1 MSKKTAAKPANVS
14 QTIFHLLLISK
25 LDTLYRDLYFQ
36 RAAELMDTL
45 LNRTGYDSLKQKM
58 ASIGSIERQ
67 LRAAVE
73 RGDWERAQALTESIR
88 TIKAAQAISAEGIR
102 LGESVYDG
110 LADIPIDPFSA
121 GLNIFAG
128 AAGRNLQESADK
140 AIETLAILDR
150 ADSAYSKKG
159 FYAGRRADFQA
170 LEVTAQTTQKEEKTK
185 PAEPA
190 KLQQEALIALDAG
203 DLTQL
208 DQVVKKLMA
217 GTGAQETKQEF
228 AEIERAEAVELGE
241 DLLYSFSEATLAAA
255 GRLGLA
261 PAQTPARRNLA
272 YLMRHG
278 WQPHFL
284 KEEGRQWSKEQ
295 VSRLSIP
302 GGTGDHARDAI
313 EFYLLNPFV
322 TSGGTRYKPCLVVED
337 LLIEDFAEP
346 ERKQE
351 IPGTHLLSALGFES
365 RRGLSRIDV
374 ETALH
379 QNGPRIVEE
388 ELGLDPLAFRLVAIP
403 ADIYTH
409 LGADRGWGQQEIWTH
424 FDGYQVK
431 EDGKLHA
438 LAGGDIRFGGT
449 NDVVSF
455 HPSYTNDKIIARF
468 AAVQRKRM
476 MSWQRK

>member
-14 QTIFHLLLISK
+14 QTIFHLLLMSK

-45 LNRTGYDSLKQKM
+45 LNRTGYDGLKQRI

-73 RGDWERAQALTESIR
+73 RGDWERSQVLTESIR
-88 TIKAAQAISAEGIR
+88 TIKAGAAMNAEGIR

-110 LADIPIDPFSA
+110 LADIPIDPFSP

-140 AIETLAILDR
+140 AIETLATLDH
-150 ADSAYSKKG
+150 ADSSYSRKG
-159 FYAGRRADFQA
+159 FYAGRGADFQG
-170 LEVTAQTTQKEEKTK
+170 LELTAQTAQKEEQTK

-190 KLQQEALIALDAG
+190 RLQQEALSALDAG
-203 DLTQL
+203 DLAQL
-208 DQVVKKLMA
+208 DHVVKQLMA
-217 GTGAQETKQEF
+217 GTGAQEKKQES
-228 AEIERAEAVELGE
+228 AAVERAEAVELGE
-241 DLLYSFSEATLAAA
+241 DLLYSFSQATLAAA

-261 PAQTPARRNLA
+261 PARTPARRNLA
-272 YLMRHG
+272 YLMPHG

-295 VSRLSIP
+295 VLRLSIP
-302 GGTGDHARDAI
+302 GGTGDHVRDRI

-322 TSGGTRYKPCLVVED
+322 TSGGTRYQPCLVAED
-337 LLIEDFAEP
+337 VLVEDFAEP

-351 IPGTHLLSALGFES
+351 IPGTHLLSALRFES

-379 QNGPRIVEE
+379 QNGARIVEE
-388 ELGLDPLAFRLVAIP
+388 ELGLDPLEFRLVAIP

-409 LGADRGWGQQEIWTH
+409 LGPDRGWGQQEIWTH

-438 LAGGDIRFGGT
+438 LAGGDVRFGGT
-449 NDVVSF
+449 HDIVSF
-455 HPSYTNDKIIARF
+455 HPSYANDKIIARF
-468 AAVQRKRM
+468 AVVQRKRM
-476 MSWQRK
+476 RSWHRK

>member
-1 MSKKTAAKPANVS
+1 KPANVS
-14 QTIFHLLLISK
+14 QTIFHLLLIGK
-25 LDTLYRDLYFQ
+25 LDTLYRDLYLQ

-45 LNRTGYDSLKQKM
+45 LNRTTYDGLKQRM

-73 RGDWERAQALTESIR
+73 RGEWTRAQALTESIR
-88 TIKAAQAISAEGIR
+88 TIKAAAAANAEGMR
-102 LGESVYDG
+102 LGEFVYDG
-110 LADIPIDPFSA
+110 LADIPIDPFSP

-140 AIETLAILDR
+140 AIETLATLER
-150 ADSAYSKKG
+150 TDSSYSGKSL
-159 FYAGRRADFQA
+159 YTRRGADFQA
-170 LEVTAQTTQKEEKTK
+170 LELTAQTAKKEEQKK
-185 PAEPA
+185 SAGPAQ
-190 KLQQEALIALDAG
+190 LQQEALSALDAG

-208 DQVVKKLMA
+208 DEVVKKLMS
-217 GTGAQETKQEF
+217 GTGARETKQES
-228 AEIERAEAVELGE
+228 AEIERVEAVELGE
-241 DLLYSFSEATLAAA
+241 DLLYSFPEATLAAA

-261 PAQTPARRNLA
+261 PARSRSRRDLA
-272 YLMRHG
+272 YLIPHG
-278 WQPHFL
+278 WQPQFL
-284 KEEGRQWSKEQ
+284 KEEGRQWSKAH

-302 GGTGDHARDAI
+302 GRTGEHARDAI

-322 TSGGTRYKPCLVVED
+322 TSGGTRYQPCLVVED

-351 IPGTHLLSALGFES
+351 IPGTQLLSALGFET
-365 RRGLSRIDV
+365 RRGISRIDI
-374 ETALH
+374 ENALH
-379 QNGPRIVEE
+379 QNGPRIVEQ
-388 ELGLDPLAFRLVAIP
+388 ELGLDPVAFRLVAIP

-409 LGADRGWGQQEIWTH
+409 LGPDRGWGQHEIWTH

-438 LAGGDIRFGGT
+438 LAGGDKRFGGT

-468 AAVQRKRM
+468 AVVLRRRM
-476 MSWQRK
+476 MTWHRK

>member
-14 QTIFHLLLISK
+14 QTIFHLLVMGK

-36 RAAELMDTL
+36 RAGELMDTVL
-45 LNRTGYDSLKQKM
+45 PHTTYDGIKQRM
-58 ASIGSIERQ
+58 ATIGSVERQ

-73 RGDWERAQALTESIR
+73 RGDWMRAQAFTESIR
-88 TIKAAQAISAEGIR
+88 TLKAAAAANAEGMR

-110 LADIPIDPFSA
+110 LADIPIDPFSS

-128 AAGRNLQESADK
+128 AAGRNLRESADK
-140 AIETLAILDR
+140 AIETLATLDHT
-150 ADSAYSKKG
+150 DSSYSKKG
-159 FYAGRRADFQA
+159 FYARRGTDFQA
-170 LEVTAQTTQKEEKTK
+170 LELTAQAAQKQEEKK
-185 PAEPA
+185 PAGPA
-190 KLQQEALIALDAG
+190 QLQQEALSALDAG

-208 DQVVKKLMA
+208 DEVVKKLMA
-217 GTGAQETKQEF
+217 GTGAGEAKQAA
-228 AEIERAEAVELGE
+228 AEIEGAEAVELGE
-241 DLLYSFSEATLAAA
+241 DLLYSFPEATLAAT

-261 PAQTPARRNLA
+261 PVRTGSRRHLS
-272 YLMRHG
+272 YLMPHG
-278 WQPHFL
+278 WQPQFL
-284 KEEGRQWSKEQ
+284 KEEGRQWSKEH

-313 EFYLLNPFV
+313 DFYLLNPFV
-322 TSGGTRYKPCLVVED
+322 TSAGTRYQPCLVVED

-351 IPGTHLLSALGFES
+351 IPGTALLSALGLES

-379 QNGPRIVEE
+379 QNGSRIVEQ

-409 LGADRGWGQQEIWTH
+409 LGPGRGWGQQEIWTH

-431 EDGKLHA
+431 DDGKLHA
-438 LAGGDIRFGGT
+438 LAGGDKRFGGT

-468 AAVQRKRM
+468 AVVQRKRM
-476 MSWQRK
+476 MTWHRR

>member
-14 QTIFHLLLISK
+14 QTIFHLLLMSK

-45 LNRTGYDSLKQKM
+45 LNRTGYDGLKRRS

-73 RGDWERAQALTESIR
+73 RGDWARAQVLTESIR
-88 TIKAAQAISAEGIR
+88 TIKAAAAMNAEGIR

-110 LADIPIDPFSA
+110 LADIPIDPFSP

-140 AIETLAILDR
+140 AIETLATLDHT
-150 ADSAYSKKG
+150 DSSYSRKG
-159 FYAGRRADFQA
+159 FYERRTADFQA
-170 LEVTAQTTQKEEKTK
+170 LELTAQTAQKEEQRK

-190 KLQQEALIALDAG
+190 RLQQEALSALDAG

-208 DQVVKKLMA
+208 DEVVKKLMS
-217 GTGAQETKQEF
+217 GTGAQEKKES
-228 AEIERAEAVELGE
+228 AVVERAEAVELGE

-255 GRLGLA
+255 GRLGLTA
-261 PAQTPARRNLA
+261 ARTPSRRNLA
-272 YLMRHG
+272 YLMPHG

-284 KEEGRQWSKEQ
+284 KEEGRQWSKEN

-302 GGTGDHARDAI
+302 GATGDHARDAI

-322 TSGGTRYKPCLVVED
+322 TSGGTRYQPCLVVED

-351 IPGTHLLSALGFES
+351 VPGTQLLSALGLES

-379 QNGPRIVEE
+379 QNGARIVED

-409 LGADRGWGQQEIWTH
+409 LGPDRGWGRQEIWTH

-438 LAGGDIRFGGT
+438 LAGGDKRFGGT

-468 AAVQRKRM
+468 AVVQRKRM
-476 MSWQRK
+476 TTWHQK